1 MVDLKRKVQTQKN
14 ETLYDK
20 QSSIFQQYR
29 KFNNI
34 ENVNTATCYNFVD
47 KNFNSVSLHQYWPV
61 SWKYYNVDKRERGEK
76 MHHKKLSFKIGLL
89 QITSA
94 QDFNLE
100 GKERQ
105 YQRLK
110 SWVFIKVRSIRFPI
124 NRTRVIWTIN

>member
-61 SWKYYNVDKRERGEK
+61 S
-76 MHHKKLSFKIGLL
+76 
-89 QITSA
+89 
-94 QDFNLE
+94 
-100 GKERQ
+100 
-105 YQRLK
+105 
-110 SWVFIKVRSIRFPI
+110 
-124 NRTRVIWTIN
+124 